1 MFRMDLKRLLGGLER
16 NTGAHGRGAERPPRE
31 VLSMRFRAAFVTVL
45 VLATGAC
52 AVVDAR
58 ESGRRDSVRYQDD
71 VALDFDDDVQCYRVR
86 DHADHFFYDGFFYR
100 YSDGDWYQS
109 RAFRGP
115 WRVIRVEVL
124 PSRLERWA
132 QIRRERFEAERR
144 REEQARREDWRRR
157 EEQAREEAR
166 RREEWEQRA
175 EQRARDER
183 QRARDEY

>member
-1 MFRMDLKRLLGGLER
+1 
-16 NTGAHGRGAERPPRE
+16 
-31 VLSMRFRAAFVTVL
+31 MRFRAAFVTVL

-71 VALDFDDDVQCYRVR
+71 VALDFDDEVQCYRVR
-86 DHADHFFYDGFFYR
+86 DHADHFFHDGWFYR

-132 QIRRERFEAERR
+132 QFRRERFEEP
-144 REEQARREDWRRR
+144 
-157 EEQAREEAR
+157 AREFLAEA
-166 RREEWEQRA
+166 QRVA
-175 EQRARDER
+175 PEVEVMPLDPGESLDIPVAP
-183 QRARDEY
+183 APG